1 MNVWSPKF
9 YLIKIRSGKQKSVI
23 SIIAPHNYNSWWL
36 ANWSLS
42 IFSLNTGLIFIGAAA
57 AASDQTRDGWRTQCG
72 LPGAGLINSLVSSCP
87 CNNGIIVKVKERH
100 YLQKSGEAREAQTS

>member
-72 LPGAGLINSLVSSCP
+72 LPGAGLLSFCSLLSMRYWYHC
-87 CNNGIIVKVKERH
+87 E
-100 YLQKSGEAREAQTS
+100 GEGTPLLA